1 MSPSMEPVTK
11 NSSCGSSAMHLMVLS
26 CACREGKRGISIKI
40 LYTLSLSVFTY
51 LIAMP
56 QCALSHIK
64 DANIAAFAARD
75 EHLMLWC
82 KDQTR

>member
-1 MSPSMEPVTK
+1 MEPVTK

-26 CACREGKRGISIKI
+26 CACRGEGYINYNTLH
-40 LYTLSLSVFTY
+40 LYPFSLFTH
-51 LIAMP
+51 LIAVP

-64 DANIAAFAARD
+64 DANIAAFATRD